1 MDSKHDLMANKTIAM
16 TKVRQILGYH
26 NQGTPLKE
34 ICRLSGVSRNTVK
47 RYIRQFIV
55 EEFIWEELERK
66 SDYELDSLFA
76 NLTDIRAD
84 PRLEQLHEL
93 LPVLEKKLKRRGYTL
108 TRLWEEYKA
117 GFPDGYG
124 HTQFFKYYRQY
135 ANQVKPVMHI
145 EHKAGDKMYI
155 DFAGKK
161 LHIIDQVSG
170 EVTEVE
176 VFAAVLGCS
185 QLTYVQA
192 TTSQKKEELIRC
204 CENALHYF
212 GGVPKAVVPDNL
224 KSAVIKSS
232 KYEPVI
238 NESFAAFAE
247 HYGIAVIPARA
258 YRPKDKS
265 LVEGAVKIS
274 YRRIYANLDQRT
286 FHSLD
291 ELNEAI
297 AEQLELYN
305 NKQFSH
311 RNYSRRQLFEEI
323 ELETLQPLPVYRF
336 EIMECKSVTVMKN
349 GHVNLSVD
357 KHYYSVPY
365 QHIGRKVKLY
375 FNAERVDVFS
385 HYERIASHVRDQ
397 RRFHYTTNAEHLA
410 STHRYLSDW
419 SPEKF
424 IREAEAISPIVK
436 QFIEAVLE
444 NKSHP
449 EQAYKSCAGI
459 LHLQR
464 KVGKDRLSQACGR
477 ALEYQIYTYPIIVSI
492 LEKQMDRH
500 AIQDPENTEEM
511 PEHDNIRGS
520 EYYQ

>member
-1 MDSKHDLMANKTIAM
+1 MANKTISM

-26 NQGTPLKE
+26 NQGTKLKE
-34 ICRLSGVSRNTVK
+34 ISRLTGVSRNTIK
-47 RYIRQFIV
+47 RYIRQFVVDELTWEDV
-55 EEFIWEELERK
+55 EQM
-66 SDYELDSLFA
+66 SDYELDMLFA
-76 NLTDIRAD
+76 NLTDIQPD
-84 PRLEQLHEL
+84 PRLEQLQSL
-93 LPVLEKKLKRRGYTL
+93 LPAFEKKLKRQGYTL
-108 TRLWEEYKA
+108 TRLWEEYK
-117 GFPDGYG
+117 GDHPDGYG
-124 HTQFFKYYRQY
+124 HTQFYKYYRLY

-161 LHIIDQVSG
+161 LHITDKITG
-170 EVTEVE
+170 ELTEVE

-192 TTSQKKEELIRC
+192 ATSQKKEELIRC

-212 GGVPKAVVPDNL
+212 EGVPKAIVPDNL

-247 HYGIAVIPARA
+247 HYGLAVLPARA

-274 YRRIYANLDQRT
+274 YQRIYADLQQSP

-291 ELNEAI
+291 ELNGAI
-297 AEQLELYN
+297 RDQLELYN
-305 NKQFSH
+305 NKLFSH
-311 RNYSRRQLFEEI
+311 RSYSRRQLFEEV
-323 ELETLQPLPVYRF
+323 ERSTLQPLPAYRF
-336 EIMECKSVTVMKN
+336 EMLECKSVTVMKN

-365 QHIGRKVKLY
+365 ALIGRKVKLY
-375 FNAERVDVFS
+375 YNSERVEIFS

-397 RRFHYTTNAEHLA
+397 RRFQYTTNPEHLA
-410 STHRYLSDW
+410 SAHKYLSEW

-436 QFIEAVLE
+436 QYIEAVLE

-449 EQAYKSCAGI
+449 EQAYRSCAGI
-459 LHLQR
+459 LNLQR
-464 KVGKDRLSQACGR
+464 KVGRERLSQACER
-477 ALEYQIYTYPIIVSI
+477 ALEFQTYTYPIIVNI
-492 LEKQMDRH
+492 LDKQFDRH
-500 AIQDPENTEEM
+500 ALSTQETPEDM
-511 PEHDNIRGS
+511 PDHDNIRGS

>member
-26 NQGTPLKE
+26 NHGTPLKE
-34 ICRLSGVSRNTVK
+34 ICRLSGISRNTVK

-55 EEFIWEELERK
+55 EEFTWEEVECK
-66 SDYELDSLFA
+66 SDYELDMLFT

-84 PRLEQLHEL
+84 PRLGLLQTL
-93 LPVLEKKLKRRGYTL
+93 LPYLEKKLKRRGYTL

-117 GFPDGYG
+117 EYPDGYG
-124 HTQFFKYYRQY
+124 HTQFYKYYRLY

-161 LHIIDQVSG
+161 LQIINQESG
-170 EVTEVE
+170 EVADVE
-176 VFAAVLGCS
+176 VFAAVMGCS

-238 NESFAAFAE
+238 NESFAAFAD

-274 YRRIYANLDQRT
+274 YRRICANLDQRV

-297 AEQLELYN
+297 AE
-305 NKQFSH
+305 
-311 RNYSRRQLFEEI
+311 
-323 ELETLQPLPVYRF
+323 
-336 EIMECKSVTVMKN
+336 
-349 GHVNLSVD
+349 
-357 KHYYSVPY
+357 
-365 QHIGRKVKLY
+365 
-375 FNAERVDVFS
+375 
-385 HYERIASHVRDQ
+385 
-397 RRFHYTTNAEHLA
+397 
-410 STHRYLSDW
+410 
-419 SPEKF
+419 
-424 IREAEAISPIVK
+424 
-436 QFIEAVLE
+436 
-444 NKSHP
+444 
-449 EQAYKSCAGI
+449 
-459 LHLQR
+459 
-464 KVGKDRLSQACGR
+464 
-477 ALEYQIYTYPIIVSI
+477 
-492 LEKQMDRH
+492 
-500 AIQDPENTEEM
+500 
-511 PEHDNIRGS
+511 
-520 EYYQ
+520 